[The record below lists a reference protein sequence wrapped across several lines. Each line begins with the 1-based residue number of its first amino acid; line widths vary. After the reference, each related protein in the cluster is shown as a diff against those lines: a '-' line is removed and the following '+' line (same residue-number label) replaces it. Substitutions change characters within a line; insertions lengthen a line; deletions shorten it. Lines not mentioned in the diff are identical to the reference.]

1 MYVLLDPSNF
11 SISFTRSRDIS
22 SEAMLANVQ
31 SASPTAYILVWFM
44 SLGNAKVR
52 GDYPDAGTGTHF
64 FKELV
69 TSVRTSWLS
78 SSKSIIPR

>member
-22 SEAMLANVQ
+22 SEAMFANVQ
-31 SASPTAYILVWFM
+31 SASPTAYILEWFM
-44 SLGNAKVR
+44 SLGNESISLGR
-52 GDYPDAGTGTHF
+52 QDAGIETHF

-69 TSVRTSWLS
+69 TSVSTSWLS
-78 SSKSIIPR
+78 SSKSMIPR